1 MTQSDFWW
9 SILIRT
15 SKNSSLRKSQ
25 EIFVSIDENL
35 SFPSASPIVYTM
47 CQFHNLFRIF
57 FFAISS
63 SSQKLL
69 FRNIYTYIFTFCIIL
84 LIIIHIYLVKK
95 MKYKTIDWM
104 TKKGW
109 KCNFDSSSLRV
120 LSFWKICLISD
131 IFKIIFH
138 TY

>member
-57 FFAISS
+57 FLRYHHHHLKNFYSEI
-63 SSQKLL
+63 
-69 FRNIYTYIFTFCIIL
+69 YIFTFCILINYNISCKKWNIKIIL
-84 LIIIHIYLVKK
+84 L
-95 MKYKTIDWM
+95 DRM

-109 KCNFDSSSLRV
+109 RGVILIRHPWYCLFERYLILILKLFSL
-120 LSFWKICLISD
+120 I
-131 IFKIIFH
+131 
-138 TY
+138 

>member
-1 MTQSDFWW
+1 MSRAKKQRPRKLLWMLWFDEKSILNCTYKSKKKKSDYVDCTYESMTQSDFWW

-57 FFAISS
+57 FFCDIIVISKTS
-63 SSQKLL
+63 FQKYLY
-69 FRNIYTYIFTFCIIL
+69 IY
-84 LIIIHIYLVKK
+84 IH
-95 MKYKTIDWM
+95 
-104 TKKGW
+104 
-109 KCNFDSSSLRV
+109 V
-120 LSFWKICLISD
+120 LHHFINYNTNGISC
-131 IFKIIFH
+131 
-138 TY
+138 